1 MDGTEHIPPE
11 TTASPDVK
19 RVNPEEWN
27 PKLLRKLWILLWI
40 ICAMALGAEFFI
52 HPHPHFEGTGFFGFN
67 ALLGFVACTVMIIVA
82 KLLAFFLKRKP
93 DYYGKDV

>member
-1 MDGTEHIPPE
+1 MDGPE
-11 TTASPDVK
+11 YNSIETNASPDVK
-19 RVNPEEWN
+19 RVTPEEWN
-27 PKLLRKLWILLWI
+27 PKFLRKLWILLWV
-40 ICAMALGAEFFI
+40 ICGIALGAEFFI

-67 ALLGFVACTVMIIVA
+67 ALLGFIACTVMIVVA